1 MKKSMM
7 SVALTTALLSMTAAQ
22 ASEFDGLYIGGKAG
36 LNRSDIVGATT
47 ASKENSTTFG
57 IEEGYNWDMGG
68 YLLGGS
74 FFADFNQKTNRVAA
88 AVNSGSVA
96 MGLDLKLG
104 LPNGSWMPYAKA
116 GWDRTSGTGAFPAS
130 QFKNT
135 NDLHFG
141 AGVEYKFAPNWSVVG
156 EWTKSASKIAGSK
169 LRNDN
174 FTIGVNY
181 YFGGSPVVAAPAPAP
196 VAAAAP
202 APVLAPV
209 PAPVAK
215 TEPKETWKTLLEEK
229 PVRIEGANFNTNSA
243 KLRSTSIQKLD
254 EVVGFA
260 AKYKEAQLE
269 VSGHTDNR
277 GAKAYNQKLSERR
290 AASVKA
296 YLVKKGVSA
305 SRVTTKGYG
314 LEQPMADNKTAEG
327 RAQNRR
333 VEIRSVLKEEKK
345 VRVVE

>member
-7 SVALTTALLSMTAAQ
+7 NVALATALLGMTAAQ
-22 ASEFDGLYIGGKAG
+22 ASEFDGLYIGGKVG
-36 LNRSDIVGATT
+36 LNSSDIVGATT
-47 ASKENSTTFG
+47 ASKENSTTLG

-74 FFADFNQKTNRVAA
+74 FFADFNQKTSRVAA
-88 AVNSGSVA
+88 AVNSGSA
-96 MGLDLKLG
+96 TMGLDLKLG

-116 GWDRTSGTGAFPAS
+116 GWDRTTGTGAFPAS

-156 EWTKSASKIAGSK
+156 EWTKSASKVAGSK

-174 FTIGVNY
+174 FTIGLSY
-181 YFGGSPVVAAPAPAP
+181 YFGGSPVVAAPAAPAP

-202 APVLAPV
+202 APA
-209 PAPVAK
+209 PAPAVKA
-215 TEPKETWKTLLEEK
+215 EPKETWKTLLTDK
-229 PVRIEGANFNTNSA
+229 PVTIEGANFDFNSSKIRPGA
-243 KLRSTSIQKLD
+243 VKKLN
-254 EVVGFA
+254 EVVEFA
-260 AKYKEAQLE
+260 AAYGNAQLE
-269 VSGHTDNR
+269 ISGHTDSV
-277 GAKAYNQKLSERR
+277 GKDAYNQKLSEQR
-290 AASVKA
+290 AKVVSD
-296 YLVKKGVSA
+296 YLVKKGVA
-305 SRVTTKGYG
+305 ANRIVTKGYG
-314 LEQPMADNKTAEG
+314 ETKPVADNKTAKG

-345 VRVVE
+345 IRVFE